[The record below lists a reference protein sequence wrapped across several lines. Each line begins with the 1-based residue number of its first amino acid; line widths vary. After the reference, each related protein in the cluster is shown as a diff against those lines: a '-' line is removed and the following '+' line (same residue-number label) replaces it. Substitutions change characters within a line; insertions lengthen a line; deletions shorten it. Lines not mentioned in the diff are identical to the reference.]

1 MVVCFVS
8 SELVGM
14 LSFSITRFFHALEL
28 QESPKFMVTE
38 RDSKCDRKHQHVII
52 RPYLPTRRQVEI
64 LML

>member
-38 RDSKCDRKHQHVII
+38 RDSKCDCKHQHVII
-52 RPYLPTRRQVEI
+52 RPYS
-64 LML
+64 